1 MARRRLHG
9 HVCRIGSGD
18 LHPVETVWAWLRCDL
33 AKREQCDYMAGKEIT
48 IKQSKQRAARLL
60 QSYGEKKSG
69 KLYSRLEK
77 LVRGMPKRLHFKQM
91 ICVITSTTVVVAS
104 GVQVRL

>member
-1 MARRRLHG
+1 MASRRLHG
-9 HVCRIGSGD
+9 HVGRIGSGD
-18 LHPVETVWAWLRCDL
+18 LNPVETVWAWLRCDL

-48 IKQSKQRAARLL
+48 IKQYKQRAAQLL

-77 LVRGMPKRLHFKQM
+77 LVRGMPKRLHLCKARNYGR
-91 ICVITSTTVVVAS
+91 C
-104 GVQVRL
+104 GK